1 MHFEYTFRM
10 MTDSAPNSDPQPG
23 PRPYP
28 AEYVREETLRDGSK
42 VTIRPI
48 RPEDGPELQRGFQ
61 QLSPESKYLRFL
73 EVRKELSEAQALE
86 FATVDYDKRMAL
98 VAEAEYEGEQR
109 VVGVARY
116 SKPEQDTRDLVE
128 TAIVVG
134 DEFQGRG
141 LGTLLM
147 KNLALYA
154 MDHGVKGFLA
164 TVHTSN
170 MKIMNFI
177 KKSGLD
183 SHKSLLEP
191 GTWEVSLLFPE
202 REQK

>member
-1 MHFEYTFRM
+1 MQFGYTFRM
-10 MTDSAPNSDPQPG
+10 MTESTPNSYAH

-28 AEYVREETLRDGSK
+28 AEYVREDTLRDGSK

-48 RPEDGPELQRGFQ
+48 RPEDAAELRRGFE
-61 QLSPESKYLRFL
+61 QLSSESKYLRFL
-73 EVRKELSEAQALE
+73 EVRKELSEKQAQE
-86 FATVDYDKRMAL
+86 FATVDYDERMAL

-116 SKPEQDTRDLVE
+116 SKPEQDSRGLVE
-128 TAIVVG
+128 TAIIVG
-134 DEFQGRG
+134 DQFQGRG

-147 KNLALYA
+147 KHLAFYA

-177 KKSGLD
+177 KKSGLS
-183 SHKSLLEP
+183 SHKTLLEP

-202 REQK
+202 REQE